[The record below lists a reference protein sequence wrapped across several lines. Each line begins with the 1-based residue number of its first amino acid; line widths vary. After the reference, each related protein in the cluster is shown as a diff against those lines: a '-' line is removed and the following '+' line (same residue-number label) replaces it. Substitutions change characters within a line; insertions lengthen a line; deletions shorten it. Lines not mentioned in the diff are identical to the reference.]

1 MTMSLY
7 GSFKVPGVNH
17 VQLYRDSDKA
27 NKFYMMSSLPTIAT
41 DDQGQ
46 KLFTFILYAR
56 NVDQLAPEDRQV
68 ERGYLALSTQVA
80 VSDED
85 EQKIRDYLRQ
95 MLNDERNRGYRFLN
109 LFLTDVEPE
118 LGYPEVF
125 TEGSVSFETFGPDM
139 VPYSAGSKQP
149 SLIGTNIASFSQ
161 TLDQNGAELFRQ
173 AVEKG
178 KLPAIINYQLKVVA
192 QIPAVSIHIHGDRSE
207 FYRQVKEYVTH
218 TYVSSTDY
226 SIFGYTWYRYRYS
239 SSWQEFVG
247 LQKFRDTFQSLK
259 VDIDDKDFRESE
271 ASDDLTKKLEEM
283 AFRILE
289 TSILPSFFEPAI
301 KEAAAEVQQGQT
313 TTTTPPPKPTSQETV
328 TGTIDVWINRSDVV
342 QMPVNPNAQLGQVL
356 TKEEI
361 AANTVYVD
369 LSNTFFEELDVR
381 VNANV
386 NFTADPIY
394 MLTVFLD
401 YNQMDERRA
410 ERVTGSKTIAFK
422 SSDNVGRF
430 RQIMAKSADGS
441 PKDSYNYWSQLIYK
455 DTGAS
460 IRVPASG
467 ALQSR
472 ERELVISYQRL
483 GFVKVTLLLATM
495 PDSIRSVQ
503 VKMIYPGS
511 NLPSAQQSFE
521 LTKEKPTA
529 NFFTYTG
536 QTGEP
541 QKYHYWITYN
551 LTDGQRM
558 DMPEQSDLAESL
570 TIPNPFDQTVTTRFT
585 AQADFGVVQKIY
597 LDARYRDPLNDFAVD
612 HHAELANNG
621 ETSAW
626 SFGLRN
632 SNKRDFEYTVTILYK
647 NGSRQELAPVTNRKL
662 GDTIFPGEGAVDA
675 LEVTI
680 VPSTIDW
687 TKYKLALLTLV
698 YEDAAHGIKEDQN
711 FTFRQA
717 TSSAD
722 VLWKVLLRNKDLKSY
737 HYHVRYLGVNAS
749 DNHEVDGR
757 SDDSF
762 LIFE

>member
-1 MTMSLY
+1 
-7 GSFKVPGVNH
+7 
-17 VQLYRDSDKA
+17 
-27 NKFYMMSSLPTIAT
+27 
-41 DDQGQ
+41 
-46 KLFTFILYAR
+46 
-56 NVDQLAPEDRQV
+56 
-68 ERGYLALSTQVA
+68 
-80 VSDED
+80 
-85 EQKIRDYLRQ
+85 
-95 MLNDERNRGYRFLN
+95 
-109 LFLTDVEPE
+109 
-118 LGYPEVF
+118 
-125 TEGSVSFETFGPDM
+125 
-139 VPYSAGSKQP
+139 
-149 SLIGTNIASFSQ
+149 
-161 TLDQNGAELFRQ
+161 
-173 AVEKG
+173 
-178 KLPAIINYQLKVVA
+178 
-192 QIPAVSIHIHGDRSE
+192 
-207 FYRQVKEYVTH
+207 
-218 TYVSSTDY
+218 
-226 SIFGYTWYRYRYS
+226 
-239 SSWQEFVG
+239 
-247 LQKFRDTFQSLK
+247 
-259 VDIDDKDFRESE
+259 
-271 ASDDLTKKLEEM
+271 
-283 AFRILE
+283 
-289 TSILPSFFEPAI
+289 
-301 KEAAAEVQQGQT
+301 
-313 TTTTPPPKPTSQETV
+313 
-328 TGTIDVWINRSDVV
+328 
-342 QMPVNPNAQLGQVL
+342 
-356 TKEEI
+356 
-361 AANTVYVD
+361 
-369 LSNTFFEELDVR
+369 
-381 VNANV
+381 
-386 NFTADPIY
+386 
-394 MLTVFLD
+394 
-401 YNQMDERRA
+401 
-410 ERVTGSKTIAFK
+410 
-422 SSDNVGRF
+422 
-430 RQIMAKSADGS
+430 
-441 PKDSYNYWSQLIYK
+441 
-455 DTGAS
+455 
-460 IRVPASG
+460 
-467 ALQSR
+467 
-472 ERELVISYQRL
+472 
-483 GFVKVTLLLATM
+483 
-495 PDSIRSVQ
+495 
-503 VKMIYPGS
+503 MIYPGS